1 MEIGGILESELGS
14 RTAGLVTRVAQNK
27 KWLETLFFHIKVA
40 ARSREL
46 LVQIFWNIFPSF
58 SGLILYT

>member
-14 RTAGLVTRVAQNK
+14 RTAGLDRVAQNK